1 MVADD
6 WQRCFTIKDIY
17 DKIEEVKKS
26 DMWLNKIKEKF
37 IDKLPTEKQYYEEF
51 EKRLN
56 DCIER

>member
-1 MVADD
+1 
-6 WQRCFTIKDIY
+6 
-17 DKIEEVKKS
+17 
-26 DMWLNKIKEKF
+26 MWLNKIKEKF